1 MSWVRRVKL
10 KGRGVRRRGRDC
22 ERSLMKIFK
31 LWSRRNHRHAPPPLA
46 SSGEYFYLGEGLAL
60 TRLKSG
66 HFIYVDPCEESVCSH
81 LIAHGEWEPW
91 AREVVLSLIGPGDH
105 VLEVGGHVGYYTLG
119 MAHKVGPSG
128 SVTTFE
134 ANPRLAD
141 LARRSVRFNGY
152 APWVNVRQQAVSD
165 VAGALRFT
173 VSRQFGGGGHLY
185 VREGALGSD
194 SAVIEVEAVRIDD
207 LALEDVKLIRIDAEG
222 SEPLI
227 LRGAEK
233 LLQKPDIVLCI
244 EWDVVQMRSRAK
256 PAEFAGWLHSM
267 GFLFWRITTS
277 GGLER
282 VDLTDLSTLEA
293 CDLVVA
299 RQDPSAASHW

>member
-1 MSWVRRVKL
+1 MS
-10 KGRGVRRRGRDC
+10 C
-22 ERSLMKIFK
+22 A
-31 LWSRRNHRHAPPPLA
+31 SR
-46 SSGEYFYLGEGLAL
+46 EYFYLGEGLAL

-66 HFIYVDPCEESVCSH
+66 HFIYVDPLEESVCSH

-91 AREVVLSLIGPGDH
+91 ARDVVLGLIGPGDH
-105 VLEVGGHVGYYTLG
+105 VLEIGGHVGYYTLG

-152 APWVNVRQQAVSD
+152 APWVDVRQQAVSD
-165 VAGALRFT
+165 AVGRLRFT

-185 VREGALGSD
+185 VRDGALGAD
-194 SAVIEVEAVRIDD
+194 SAVIEVEAIRIDD
-207 LALEDVKLIRIDAEG
+207 LALPDIKLVRIDAEG

-233 LLQKPDIVLCI
+233 LLRKEGIILCM
-244 EWDVVQMRSRAK
+244 EWDLIQMRSRAK
-256 PAEFAGWLHSM
+256 PVELVDWLTGL
-267 GFLFWRITTS
+267 GFRFWRITTL
-277 GGLER
+277 GALEIINPP
-282 VDLTDLSTLEA
+282 DLLSLGS
-293 CDLVVA
+293 CDLVVC
-299 RQDPSAASHW
+299 RQEPMTFSPSAASSS